1 MEKFTT
7 KRETRLPLGIQK
19 IMLYVLVVKVL
30 IIIFLR
36 RMKMSNYNINDVLS
50 VGNPLDDGKGFEC
63 IKCNQAGEMSF
74 SPYPVN
80 DWGCGY
86 CGEWQQEGEK

>member
-1 MEKFTT
+1 MQREPRQRAG
-7 KRETRLPLGIQK
+7 KRNQTHKGGE
-19 IMLYVLVVKVL
+19 MN
-30 IIIFLR
+30 
-36 RMKMSNYNINDVLS
+36 NYNINDVLS

-80 DWGCGY
+80 DWGCGH